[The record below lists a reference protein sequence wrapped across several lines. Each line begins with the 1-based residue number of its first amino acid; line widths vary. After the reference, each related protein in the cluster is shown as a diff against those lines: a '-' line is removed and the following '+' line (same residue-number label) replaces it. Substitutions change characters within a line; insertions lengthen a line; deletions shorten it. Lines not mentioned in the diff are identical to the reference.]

1 MANKALHLR
10 ITTPE
15 GILLE
20 QDITEITAPGKE
32 GYFGI
37 LPGHTPFLTSLGPG
51 IMTVYDNKSKQE
63 FSVHSGFLTVDNNEV
78 NVITNKI
85 EKPEQIDKNRA
96 KKAKQRAEKRLR
108 EQKEETDLRRAEAA
122 LRRAVARLK
131 VAK

>member
-1 MANKALHLR
+1 MANNKLHLR
-10 ITTPE
+10 ITTPR

-20 QDITEITAPGKE
+20 QDITEVTAPGKE

-37 LPGHTPFLTSLGPG
+37 LQGHTPFLTSLGPG

-63 FSVHSGFLTVDNNEV
+63 FSVHSGFLTIDNNEV

-85 EKPEQIDKNRA
+85 EKPKEIDKSRA
-96 KKAKQRAEKRLR
+96 KKARERAEKRLR
-108 EQKEETDLRRAEAA
+108 EQKEETDMRRAEAA